1 MPEVGGKMQEQIGK
15 IILDK
20 KYYPGVDLYCDG
32 VIEDEILGI
41 VKSTDSGD
49 YRKVI
54 EERGS
59 WPIFYHLSSLRENIV
74 EWLPIQKGD
83 KVLEVGSGCGA
94 ITGALARKAGSVT
107 CIDLSSKRSQIN
119 AYRHQDMDNIYI
131 HVGNFK
137 DVEKDLDCDYDYVML
152 IGVFE
157 YGQGYMGSETPYED
171 FMTILKKH
179 LKPGGRMVIAIEN
192 KLGLKYFAGCREDHS
207 GRYFDGIEDY
217 PTGEGSARTF
227 SRAGLEGIM
236 KRCGVEEYSFYYP
249 YPDYK
254 FPTTIFS
261 DRKLPK
267 IGELYQN
274 IRNFDRERVLL
285 FDEQK
290 AFDMILREGLFSQYS
305 NSYLLVIGPEFETE
319 YVKYSNDR
327 APEFAIRTDIIKEA
341 GEYAVKKYGMDE
353 AASSHVDQMIVMR
366 EKLEAAYKGT
376 GISFNRCVK
385 ENGLRFEFLKGLTLE
400 ELLDECIERDDKECF
415 LAFTDKYR
423 KAIIKGCEAEVAD
436 YDLIF
441 QNIMVD
447 GDDWTVID
455 YEWSFE
461 CSISAEILFR
471 RALYCYFADRK
482 HREIAKEWLENFY
495 KEEELFSGEY
505 WEKVCK
511 AEPEF
516 QKYVQ
521 GHYMAASEIRHAIG
535 NAVYTLDYLL
545 DEVGAGNK
553 GIQIYED
560 TGSGFSEENSY
571 RIQQIARI
579 GDKYEFD
586 IKLKQDLINVRIDP
600 CDRPC
605 IVSVESVFF
614 DGKEITAALTG
625 KGRNGFRS
633 HNGVRLTDSSFFF
646 YDGDPHF
653 QWKVAEYAKKENA
666 VLHVKL
672 KIEYVSPE
680 TAGQLY
686 AGFGLKGK
694 LGSGR

>member
-1 MPEVGGKMQEQIGK
+1 MQEQIGK

-32 VIEDEILGI
+32 TIEDEILDI
-41 VKSTDSGD
+41 VQKTEPEN

-54 EERGS
+54 EERAS
-59 WPIFYHLSSLRENIV
+59 WPIFYHLSPLRENIV
-74 EWLPIQKGD
+74 EWLPIDKGA

-107 CIDLSSKRSQIN
+107 CIDLSRKRSMIN
-119 AYRHQDMDNIYI
+119 AYRHQDMENIYI

-137 DVEKDLDCDYDYVML
+137 DVEKDLECDYDYVML

-171 FMTILKKH
+171 FMNILKKH

-217 PTGEGSARTF
+217 PAGSGTARTF
-227 SRAGLEGIM
+227 TRDGLERIM
-236 KRCGVEEYSFYYP
+236 KNCGVEEYSFYYP

-267 IGELYQN
+267 VGELYQN
-274 IRNFDRERVLL
+274 IRNFDRDRVLL

-290 AFDMILREGLFSQYS
+290 AYDMMIREGVFDRYA
-305 NSYLLVIGPEFETE
+305 NSYLVVIGPELQTE
-319 YVKYSNDR
+319 YAKYSNDR
-327 APEFAIRTDIIKEA
+327 SPKFAIRTDIVKDNE
-341 GEYAVKKYGMDE
+341 GYLVKKYGLGEESAEHINNMVKMSAE
-353 AASSHVDQMIVMR
+353 LT
-366 EKLEAAYKGT
+366 KAYEGT
-376 GISFNRCVK
+376 GLAINRCRQ
-385 ENGLRFEFLKGLTLE
+385 EDALYFEFLEGVTLE
-400 ELLDECIERDDKECF
+400 EILDECLIRNQKDTF
-415 LAFTDKYR
+415 LALVNRYR
-423 KAIIKGCEAEVAD
+423 KMIQKGAEADVAD

-441 QNIMVD
+441 QNIMVS
-447 GDDWTVID
+447 DDKWTVID
-455 YEWSFE
+455 YEWTFE
-461 CSISAEILFR
+461 RKISADIMFR

-482 HREIAKEWLENFY
+482 NREKAKAWISEFY
-495 KEEELFSGEY
+495 KDEALFEGEL
-505 WEKVCK
+505 WEKVVK

-516 QKYVQ
+516 QRYVQ
-521 GHYMAASEIRHAIG
+521 GDYMAVSEIRHAIG
-535 NAVYTLDYLL
+535 NPVYSLDYLL
-545 DEVGAGNK
+545 DAVGAKND

-560 TGSGFSEENSY
+560 YGKGFSEAQSY
-571 RIQQIARI
+571 RTHNIRRVGNI
-579 GDKYEFD
+579 YEFD
-586 IKLKQDLINVRIDP
+586 IKLNQDLTNIRIDP

-605 IVSVESVFF
+605 IVTVESVLFG
-614 DGKEITAALTG
+614 DENITGILAG
-625 KGRNGFRS
+625 RGRNGFRA
-633 HNGVRLTDSSFFF
+633 HNGIRLSDISFFF
-646 YDGDPHF
+646 PDCDPHF

-666 VLHVKL
+666 FLRVKL
-672 KIEYVSPE
+672 KMEYLSQE
-680 TAGQLY
+680 TAQQLY

>member
-1 MPEVGGKMQEQIGK
+1 MQEQIGK

-32 VIEDEILGI
+32 TIEDEILEI
-41 VKSTDSGD
+41 VQNEKPGN
-49 YRKVI
+49 YRKII
-54 EERGS
+54 EERSS

-74 EWLPIQKGD
+74 DWLPIGKSD

-107 CIDLSSKRSQIN
+107 CIDLSRKRSMIN

-171 FMTILKKH
+171 FMNILLKH
-179 LKPGGRMVIAIEN
+179 VKPGGRMVIAIEN
-192 KLGLKYFAGCREDHS
+192 KLGLKYFAGCKEDHS
-207 GRYFDGIEDY
+207 GKFFDGIEDY
-217 PTGEGSARTF
+217 PDGGGSARTF
-227 SRAGLEGIM
+227 SRKGLEKIM
-236 KRCGVEEYSFYYP
+236 QTCGVEQYSFYYP

-267 IGELYQN
+267 VGELYQN
-274 IRNFDRERVLL
+274 IRNFDRDRVML

-290 AFDMILREGLFSQYS
+290 AFDMIIREGAFSHYA
-305 NSYLLVIGPEFETE
+305 NSYMVVIGPQPEIE
-319 YVKYSNDR
+319 YAKYSNDR
-327 APEFAIRTDIIKEA
+327 APEFSIRTDIVCEEGKRL
-341 GEYAVKKYGMDE
+341 VKKYALGEE
-353 AASSHVDQMIVMR
+353 AKKHVSDMVAR
-366 EKLEAAYKGT
+366 AKKLEAAYADT
-376 GISFNRCVK
+376 GLLINRCEKKDAV
-385 ENGLRFEFLKGLTLE
+385 EFEFLEGVTLE
-400 ELLDECIERDDKECF
+400 EILDDCIKSEQKDTF
-415 LAFTDKYR
+415 LALVSRYR
-423 KAIIKGCEAEVAD
+423 KAIESGSQADVAD

-447 GDDWTVID
+447 GDVWTVID
-455 YEWSFE
+455 YEWTFE
-461 CSISAEILFR
+461 QKITADILWC

-482 HREIAKEWLENFY
+482 NREKAKGWLVEFY
-495 KEEELFSGEY
+495 PDEKLFEGEL
-505 WEKVCK
+505 WETVIK
-511 AEPEF
+511 AEREF
-516 QKYVQ
+516 QRYVQ
-521 GHYMAASEIRHAIG
+521 GDYMAASEIRHSIG
-535 NAVYTLDYLL
+535 NPVYSLDYLL
-545 DEVGAGNK
+545 DAVGARGL

-560 TGSGFSEENSY
+560 TGKGFSEEQSY
-571 RIQQIARI
+571 RIHKIARV
-579 GDKYEFD
+579 GNEYAFD
-586 IKLKQDLINVRIDP
+586 IKLNVDLTNIRIDP

-605 IVSVESVFF
+605 IVNVESVLFE
-614 DGKEITAALTG
+614 GREIAPEIAG
-625 KGRNGFRS
+625 KGKNGFRS
-633 HNGVRLTDSSFFF
+633 HNGVRLTDQSFFF
-646 YDGDPHF
+646 PDCDPHF
-653 QWKVAEYAKKENA
+653 QWKVAEYARKENA

-672 KIEYVSPE
+672 RMEYLSAE
-680 TAGQLY
+680 LAQQML

>member
-1 MPEVGGKMQEQIGK
+1 MQEQIGK

-32 VIEDEILGI
+32 TIEDEILTI
-41 VKSTDSGD
+41 VKNEQPDN

-54 EERGS
+54 EERAS

-74 EWLPIQKGD
+74 EWLPIGKSD

-107 CIDLSSKRSQIN
+107 CIDLSRKRSMIN

-171 FMTILKKH
+171 FMNILKKH
-179 LKPGGRMVIAIEN
+179 LKPGGHMVIAIEN

-207 GRYFDGIEDY
+207 GKYFDGIEDY
-217 PTGEGSARTF
+217 PTKEGSARTF
-227 SRAGLEGIM
+227 SRKGLEAILD
-236 KRCGVEEYSFYYP
+236 KCGVEEYSFYYP

-267 IGELYQN
+267 MGELYQN

-290 AFDMILREGLFSQYS
+290 AFDMVIREGMFSHYS
-305 NSYLLVIGPEFETE
+305 NSYMIVTGPELGTE

-327 APEFAIRTDIIKEA
+327 APEFAIRTDI
-341 GEYAVKKYGMDE
+341 VKDANGHFVVKYGMTKDADAHITNME
-353 AASSHVDQMIVMR
+353 AMSKA
-366 EKLEAAYKGT
+366 LESAYKDT
-376 GISFNRCVK
+376 GLCINRCERK
-385 ENGLRFEFLKGLTLE
+385 DGLVFEFLDGVTLE
-400 ELLDECIERDDKECF
+400 EMLDECIIKEQKESF
-415 LAFTDKYR
+415 LSLIDRYR
-423 KAIIKGCEAEVAD
+423 NILMAGSDSNVAD

-447 GDDWTVID
+447 GDKWTVID
-455 YEWSFE
+455 YEWTFDKK
-461 CSISAEILFR
+461 ISADILFR
-471 RALYCYFADRK
+471 RALYCYFAERK
-482 HREIAKEWLENFY
+482 TREKAKEWLTEKYPN
-495 KEEELFSGEY
+495 EQLTEGEL
-505 WEKVCK
+505 WEKVVI
-511 AEPEF
+511 AEKEF

-521 GHYMAASEIRHAIG
+521 GDYMAASEIRHAIG
-535 NAVYTLDYLL
+535 NPVYSLEYLL
-545 DEVGAGNK
+545 DCIGSKER
-553 GIQIYED
+553 IQIYED
-560 TGSGFSEENSY
+560 TGKGFSETESY
-571 RIQQIARI
+571 FVEKVRRNGTEII
-579 GDKYEFD
+579 FD

-600 CDRPC
+600 ANRPC
-605 IVSVESVFF
+605 ILNIQSVTLNGREVVT
-614 DGKEITAALTG
+614 ELTG
-625 KGRNGFRS
+625 KGRNGKGA
-633 HNGVRLTDSSFFF
+633 HNGVRLSETAFFF
-646 YDGDPHF
+646 GNGDPHF
-653 QWKVAEYAKKENA
+653 KWNVSKLTEKKDGVLQIQMQVDYISAESAACLQN
-666 VLHVKL
+666 
-672 KIEYVSPE
+672 
-680 TAGQLY
+680 
-686 AGFGLKGK
+686 GLRIKGK
-694 LGSGR
+694 LESGR

>member
-1 MPEVGGKMQEQIGK
+1 MQEQIGK

-32 VIEDEILGI
+32 VIEDEILDI
-41 VKSTDSGD
+41 VKNTPSGD

-74 EWLPIQKGD
+74 EWLPIKKGD

-94 ITGALARKAGSVT
+94 ITGALAGKAGSVT
-107 CIDLSSKRSQIN
+107 CIDLSLKRSQIN

-171 FMTILKKH
+171 FMNILKKH

-207 GRYFDGIEDY
+207 GKYFDGIEDY

-227 SRAGLEGIM
+227 SGAGLEGIM

-267 IGELYQN
+267 TGELYQN

-290 AFDMILREGLFSQYS
+290 AFDMILKEGLFPQYS
-305 NSYLLVIGPEFETE
+305 NSYLLVVGPELTTE

-327 APEFAIRTDIIKEA
+327 APEFAIRTDIIKEKD
-341 GEYAVKKYGMDE
+341 GYVVTKCGMSE
-353 AASSHVDQMIVMR
+353 AASSHVDNMLSMG
-366 EKLEAAYKGT
+366 EKLEAAYEGT
-376 GISFNRCVK
+376 GMVFNKCIK
-385 ENGLRFEFLKGLTLE
+385 EDGLRFEFLQGVTLE
-400 ELLDECIERDDKECF
+400 EILDACIQKGDEERF
-415 LAFTDKYR
+415 LALVDRYR
-423 KAIIKGCEAEVAD
+423 KAVIKGCEADVAD

-447 GDDWTVID
+447 GDEWTVID
-455 YEWSFE
+455 YEWSFARR
-461 CSISAEILFR
+461 ISADILFR

-482 HREIAKEWLENFY
+482 NRESAKVWLENFY
-495 KEEELFSGEY
+495 QEEELFAGEY
-505 WEKVCK
+505 WEKVCA
-511 AEPEF
+511 AETEF

-521 GHYMAASEIRHAIG
+521 GEYMSASEIRHTIG
-535 NAVYTLDYLL
+535 NAVFTLDYLL
-545 DEVGAGNK
+545 DEVGGGNK

-560 TGSGFSEENSY
+560 TGKGFFEENSY
-571 RIQQIARI
+571 RIHQIARI

-586 IKLKQDLINVRIDP
+586 IKLNRDLTNVRIDP

-605 IVSVESVFF
+605 IVSVESVFCE
-614 DGKEITAALTG
+614 GKDITSALTG
-625 KGRNGFRS
+625 KGKNGFRA
-633 HNGVRLTDSSFFF
+633 HNGIRLTDSAFFF

-653 QWKVAEYAKKENA
+653 QWKVAEYAKAENA

-694 LGSGR
+694 LGRGR

>member
-1 MPEVGGKMQEQIGK
+1 MQEQIGK

-32 VIEDEILGI
+32 IIEDEILDI
-41 VKSTDSGD
+41 VKNTKPDD

-74 EWLPIQKGD
+74 EWLPIGKQD

-107 CIDLSSKRSQIN
+107 CIDLSRKRSRIN
-119 AYRHQDMDNIYI
+119 AYRHQDLDNIYI

-137 DVEKDLDCDYDYVML
+137 DVEKDLECDYDYVML

-171 FMTILKKH
+171 FMNILKKH

-227 SRAGLEGIM
+227 SRSGLEKIM
-236 KRCGVEEYSFYYP
+236 DSCGVEEYSFYYP

-267 IGELYQN
+267 TGELYQN
-274 IRNFDRERVLL
+274 IRNFDRDRVLL

-290 AFDMILREGLFSQYS
+290 AFDMIIREGMFSQYS
-305 NSYLLVIGPEFETE
+305 NSYMVVIGPAFETE

-327 APEFAIRTDIIKEA
+327 APQFAIRTDIVKDDT
-341 GEYAVKKYGMDE
+341 GYMVKKYGMGKHSQEHIDRMLQLR
-353 AASSHVDQMIVMR
+353 A
-366 EKLEAAYKGT
+366 KLEEAYAGT
-376 GISFNRCVK
+376 GLSFNQCK
-385 ENGLRFEFLKGLTLE
+385 KQNDGLAFEYIQGVTLE
-400 ELLDECIERDDKECF
+400 EILDECIEKERKDDF
-415 LAFTDKYR
+415 LSLIDRYR
-423 KAIIKGCEAEVAD
+423 KAVTKGSEDDVAD

-447 GDDWTVID
+447 GEAWTAID

-461 CSISAEILFR
+461 EKIPGDILFR
-471 RALYCYFADRK
+471 RALYCYFADRNK
-482 HREIAKEWLENFY
+482 REKAKGWLGEFY
-495 KEEELFSGEY
+495 KGEDLFEGEL
-505 WEKVCK
+505 WDKVTK
-511 AEPEF
+511 AEPKF
-516 QKYVQ
+516 QRYVQ
-521 GHYMAASEIRHAIG
+521 GEYLAASEIRHTIG
-535 NAVYTLDYLL
+535 NPVYSLEYLL
-545 DEVGAGNK
+545 DEIGAKNNGM
-553 GIQIYED
+553 QIYED
-560 TGSGFSEENSY
+560 TGNGFSEPESY
-571 RIQQIARI
+571 RIHKIARV
-579 GDKYEFD
+579 GDRYEFD
-586 IKLKQDLINVRIDP
+586 IKLKPDLINVRIDP

-605 IVSVESVFF
+605 IVNIESVAFK
-614 DGKEITAALTG
+614 GQEIASALAG
-625 KGRNGFRS
+625 KGRNGFHA
-633 HNGVRLTDSSFFF
+633 HNGVRLTEKAFFF
-646 YDGDPHF
+646 SDGDPHF
-653 QWKVAEYAKKENA
+653 QWKVAQYARKENA
-666 VLHVKL
+666 VLRVRL

-680 TAGQLY
+680 TAQLLY